1 LVQISKMSPA
11 ESRVAIVTG
20 ASSGMGEALS
30 KHLVSKGWLVAMADI
45 QPNAELAKELG
56 DKAAFFK
63 TNVADYTS
71 QAQTFQ
77 AVWDKWGRI
86 DALCANAGIVD
97 KSSIYIFDH
106 RGKDEI
112 PPQPNLL
119 CTDVD
124 YKGVVYGTQLAVHF
138 MRKNKTPGG
147 NIVCTVSAAALYPHE
162 TYPEYDG
169 AKAAV
174 LNFIFATGRLLL
186 SKENI
191 KIGGVLPGIVAT
203 NIIPPEMVAAVS
215 PDAMTPLST
224 IVSAYDKLLNDDS
237 LAGKAIEASVDK
249 HCIVARPEYL
259 NGRFSKRACT
269 VWEPLFKSYHGEN
282 SGLDDAI
289 P

>member
-1 LVQISKMSPA
+1 MAPAKSK
-11 ESRVAIVTG
+11 VAIVTG

-30 KHLVSKGWLVAMADI
+30 RHLISKGWLVAMSDI
-45 QPNAELAKELG
+45 QPKEELVKEFG
-56 DKAAFFK
+56 DKAAYFK
-63 TNVADYTS
+63 TNVADYDS

-112 PPQPNLL
+112 PKAPNLL

-138 MRKNKTPGG
+138 MRKNQKPGG
-147 NIVCTVSAAALYPHE
+147 HIVCTVSAAALYPHE

-174 LNFIFATGRLLL
+174 LNFIHATGRILK

-191 KIGGVLPGIVAT
+191 SIGGVLPGIVAT

-215 PDAMTPLST
+215 SDCMTPLST
-224 IVSAYDKLLNDDS
+224 ITSAYDKFLEDEGGS
-237 LAGKAIEASVDK
+237 LAGTAIEASVDK
-249 HCIVARPEYL
+249 LCTVKYPDYL
-259 NGRFSKRACT
+259 NGRYSQRACT
-269 VWEPLFKSYHGEN
+269 VWEPLFTSYHGES
-282 SGLDDAI
+282 SGLEGAI